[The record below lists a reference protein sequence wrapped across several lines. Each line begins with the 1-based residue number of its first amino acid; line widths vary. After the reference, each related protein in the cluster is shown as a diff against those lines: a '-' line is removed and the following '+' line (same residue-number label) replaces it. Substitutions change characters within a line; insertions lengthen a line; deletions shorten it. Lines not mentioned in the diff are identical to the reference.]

1 MEIKT
6 TQRYH
11 FFFLPHIG
19 KNSKCLITH
28 IVGKPA
34 GKQPKLLGGLQNGTV
49 SVEGNWAVSLVIN
62 TCTL

>member
-11 FFFLPHIG
+11 FFLPHIG

-34 GKQPKLLGGLQNGTV
+34 GKQPQVAGRTAKMVLSLWR
-49 SVEGNWAVSLVIN
+49 NWAVSLVIN